1 MAAEEPGA
9 EPQDREATEAYEGAL
24 AAFTEQL
31 NLLHISGGS
40 PSYATV
46 ASASVR
52 PRLTTTGLNE
62 MLTGKRLPSLEAL
75 LEFVRIAT
83 TPNALDKPAAEK
95 FRADPAL
102 VEVWRGHWQDVKLAQ
117 RRAHWANRRRQ
128 ATGRQTHDAAAPP
141 VEPDPNGSAAPS
153 QGGSPADP
161 PAGSGAPPEDRSPE
175 APVQEPEAQAQG
187 SPAAGPAGG
196 SDAADPSDP
205 PAPVEEPAEP
215 EDSGRRRPSWL
226 TRRLIVAAALVAA
239 GALIG
244 GGAWWHAEDGKA
256 KDAAKR
262 AHRQQLEAQ
271 ERGARCGTRNP
282 ALTTTPDGCAGITDG
297 SDGTGIFG
305 PGLEPALTVLA
316 AENTAAKET
325 EGYVTVALMGPLT
338 QGPGSLTGDRAVHQI
353 EGALIAVHKAN
364 EGNAYPKIRL
374 VLANMGSDETHWPG
388 VVDQLKKMTGTPGTP
403 GSPGPLVAVTGMGLS
418 QQESIDAARA
428 LSAASVPMVGDV
440 ITADGFDTTGSID
453 AGARIEGLVRVAP
466 NSSAQ
471 LQAIGQE
478 LRKRPEL
485 KTAALVSAPTT
496 PAGTPDFY
504 SNSLEKAARNPATG
518 LLPYLQ
524 AGGISFNFDVRGG
537 AAQTSLGTISKNLC
551 GKVTPDVVVYAGRAT
566 FLPTFL
572 EKLHQRQCRTTPITV
587 VTGSDAATLD
597 RKLPALNDPEAPIS
611 VLYVPLADPGQLGDK
626 TNPDHSLYQDFADEF
641 GRDHHGRRFDPGH
654 LASGWAVMAHDSLVT
669 ATLAIRNAVDP
680 PQKPPTVYAVRAQLY
695 LFATTNVIE
704 GAGGIF
710 RIDPQTG
717 NRIST
722 HTPQV
727 VRLGPPGP

>member
-1 MAAEEPGA
+1 MAVEEPGV
-9 EPQDREATEAYEGAL
+9 EPQDREAIEAYEAAL
-24 AAFTEQL
+24 AVFAEKL
-31 NLLHISGGS
+31 NRLHISGGS

-52 PRLTTTGLNE
+52 PRLTTTGLYE
-62 MLTGKRLPSLEAL
+62 MLTGRRLPPLESL
-75 LEFVRIAT
+75 LEFVRIVTA
-83 TPNALDKPAAEK
+83 PRGLDKPAAEK
-95 FRADPAL
+95 FRADTAL
-102 VEVWRGHWQDVKLAQ
+102 VDEWRGDWQDVKLAQ
-117 RRAHWANRRRQ
+117 RRAQWASKRRQ
-128 ATGRQTHDAAAPP
+128 ITGQQTPDDVVPL
-141 VEPDPNGSAAPS
+141 VEPDANDTVALL
-153 QGGSPADP
+153 QGGAQADP
-161 PAGSGAPPEDRSPE
+161 PVRSEAPPEDRRPE
-175 APVQEPEAQAQG
+175 APVQKPEVPEQG
-187 SPAAGPAGG
+187 NPVTAPDRG
-196 SDAADPSDP
+196 SQDAEPSDP
-205 PAPVEEPAEP
+205 QDPKKALVSEGT
-215 EDSGRRRPSWL
+215 GRGRPSWL
-226 TRRLIVAAALVAA
+226 TRRLTAVTALVSA
-239 GALIG
+239 GALIAG
-244 GGAWWHAEDGKA
+244 GLWWHAEDGKA
-256 KDAAKR
+256 KDAAER

-271 ERGARCGTRNP
+271 ERKVHCGTRNP

-297 SDGTGIFG
+297 SDGPGILG
-305 PGLEPALTVLA
+305 PGFEPALTVLN
-316 AENTAAKET
+316 AENTAVEKT
-325 EGYVTVALMGPLT
+325 DGYVTVALMGPLT
-338 QGPGSLTGDRAVHQI
+338 QGPGSLTGDRAVHEV
-353 EGALIAVHKAN
+353 EGALIAVRKAN

-388 VVDQLKKMTGTPGTP
+388 VVDQLKKMTGAT
-403 GSPGPLVAVTGMGLS
+403 GPLVAVTGMGLS
-418 QQESIDAARA
+418 QKESIDAARA
-428 LSAASVPMVGDV
+428 LSAAAIPMVGDV

-453 AGARIEGLVRVAP
+453 AGARIEGLVRVSP

-471 LQAIGQE
+471 LQAISQE
-478 LRKRPEL
+478 LCKRPEL

-504 SNSLEKAARNPATG
+504 SNSIEKAAQNPATG

-551 GKVTPDVVVYAGRAT
+551 GKVTPDVVIYAGRAT

-611 VLYVPLADPGQLGDK
+611 VLYVPLADPGQLGDN

-641 GRDHHGRRFDPGH
+641 IRDHHGQRFDPGH
-654 LASGWAVMAHDSLVT
+654 LASGWAVMAHDAIVT

-695 LFATTNVIE
+695 LFDTTNVIE
-704 GAGGIF
+704 GASGIF

-717 NRIST
+717 NRKST

-727 VRLGPPGP
+727 VRLGTPST